1 MAFEQRDLQGS
12 LFKNKRRTKSTHP
25 EYTGQAKLDGV
36 EYWVSAWIKE
46 KQDGEKYFSIAF
58 TAKDDQSGTALANKG
73 GGGGGKGREN
83 TNYGDMDD
91 DIPF

>member
-36 EYWVSAWIKE
+36 EYWVSAWVKE
-46 KQDGEKYFSIAF
+46 KQDGEKFFSMAF
-58 TAKDDQSGTALANKG
+58 TAKDDQANTSVAKSYDSNS
-73 GGGGGKGREN
+73 KSN
-83 TNYGDMDD
+83 TTFDDIDD

>member
-36 EYWVSAWIKE
+36 EYWVSAWINE

-58 TAKDDQSGTALANKG
+58 TAKDDNG

-91 DIPF
+91 DIPFN

>member
-58 TAKDDQSGTALANKG
+58 TAKDDNS
-73 GGGGGKGREN
+73 GGGGGKGN
-83 TNYGDMDD
+83 LKDDDLDMDD